1 MARGKRSV
9 VFLSIIREFYP
20 RVKVFLAK
28 IKKRLALWN
37 KSVKSFL
44 QTILQW
50 YTPSFIVSRVA
61 TEYKSHLK
69 GVRTCDVVNKWICLQ
84 QNRATRRG

>member
-1 MARGKRSV
+1 MARGKRSQF
-9 VFLSIIREFYP
+9 FLIVISEFYP

-44 QTILQW
+44 QPI
-50 YTPSFIVSRVA
+50 YS
-61 TEYKSHLK
+61 
-69 GVRTCDVVNKWICLQ
+69 G
-84 QNRATRRG
+84 TRLAL